1 MEAFGYFRVTGLVH
15 KNNLRHN
22 CRKPLSLL
30 GGFFEQ
36 DCLDL
41 MDEQDGREDLD
52 GYNGLIRY
60 IMEAFGYF
68 RVTRL
73 VLKNNLRNNH
83 RKLPG
88 LFEQDCLDLMDEQ
101 DGWED

>member
-22 CRKPLSLL
+22 RRKPLSEL

-36 DCLDL
+36 DCVDL
-41 MDEQDGREDLD
+41 MDD
-52 GYNGLIRY
+52 
-60 IMEAFGYF
+60 
-68 RVTRL
+68 
-73 VLKNNLRNNH
+73 H
-83 RKLPG
+83 
-88 LFEQDCLDLMDEQ
+88 